1 MAVAHKTGK
10 IGAMNNARQRPVY
23 IAAAVLLVVGLAAWG
38 GYRLAGRAKVTPEG
52 LSAYAQG
59 LELSRL
65 SAAERAKALQRLAE
79 MLNQLGWEERRKAR
93 LQRKTDRVF
102 EQMNEQERGDFI
114 DATLP
119 TGFKQMLTSF
129 EQLPEEKRRRAIT
142 NSLERLKKARD
153 GDLPPGES
161 SNRPP
166 VLSPEL
172 QKHMFSTGLKTFYQ
186 QSSAQTKAEVA
197 PLLEEMQRAMESGR
211 FFQSRP

>member
-23 IAAAVLLVVGLAAWG
+23 IAMAVLLVVWLTAWI
-38 GYRLAGRAKVTPEG
+38 GYRLAGQAKVTPER
-52 LSAYAQG
+52 LSAYTQG
-59 LELSRL
+59 LDLNQL
-65 SAAERAKALQRLAE
+65 SATERAKALKRLAE

-102 EQMNEQERGDFI
+102 EQMTDQEKGDFI

-129 EQLPEEKRRRAIT
+129 EQLPEDKRRRAIT
-142 NSLERLKKARD
+142 NSLDRLRKVRD
-153 GDLPPGES
+153 GDLPPAEA

-172 QKHMFSTGLKTFYQ
+172 QKRMFSTGLKTFYQ

-211 FFQSRP
+211 FFQNRP

>member
-1 MAVAHKTGK
+1 MT
-10 IGAMNNARQRPVY
+10 
-23 IAAAVLLVVGLAAWG
+23 W
-38 GYRLAGRAKVTPEG
+38 
-52 LSAYAQG
+52 
-59 LELSRL
+59 
-65 SAAERAKALQRLAE
+65 
-79 MLNQLGWEERRKAR
+79 RKAR

-102 EQMNEQERGDFI
+102 EQMTDQEKGDFI

-129 EQLPEEKRRRAIT
+129 EQLPEDKRRRAIT
-142 NSLERLKKARD
+142 NSLDRLRKVRD
-153 GDLPPGES
+153 GDLPPAEA

-172 QKHMFSTGLKTFYQ
+172 QKRMFSTGLKTFYQ

-211 FFQSRP
+211 FFQNRP